1 MNEFEKYLKYENVSP
16 NTGDTYLIADRQYH
30 KWYLESFGEEFTKL
44 YRQNVLEFISYLK
57 NIRNLKYESINVKI
71 AALVIYNSFLSSVD
85 PEQDRVVDKHDY
97 LSVQTQFASPSTA
110 TEKDVDEFRQRVLVG
125 NGVRDHAIATLIC
138 YTGLRISETVNLKLT
153 DIFFDSREIKVVGKG
168 DKFRTVYFNDK
179 VAAALREY
187 LKVRTGD
194 SEYLFT
200 TRQSEKISRQQV
212 NRIFNKYSKD
222 ITPHVLRH
230 FYCTNALE
238 KGYSYHEVANQAG
251 HSNINTTLRYTN
263 PTAQKMRDKANK
275 L

>member
-1 MNEFEKYLKYENVSP
+1 M
-16 NTGDTYLIADRQYH
+16 
-30 KWYLESFGEEFTKL
+30 
-44 YRQNVLEFISYLK
+44 
-57 NIRNLKYESINVKI
+57 
-71 AALVIYNSFLSSVD
+71 
-85 PEQDRVVDKHDY
+85 
-97 LSVQTQFASPSTA
+97 
-110 TEKDVDEFRQRVLVG
+110 
-125 NGVRDHAIATLIC
+125 
-138 YTGLRISETVNLKLT
+138 NLKLT